1 MAISMMVLGSGSIQK
16 ILCKGNIMIEKNVV
30 CCGKP
35 TEEIPKVL
43 VICGTHGDET
53 AAIKTCW
60 YLFNKIQ
67 QSNAKDG
74 ISYKFIFMANENAVR
89 NHTRGYCNENPE
101 SCNLNRAFDKPI
113 ETFEDIVNHIKKVV
127 DEWEPA
133 VVIDVHNST
142 ACANTVLIDYGK
154 GSRVLMDIANKYDLN
169 PMLRTSQ
176 NFGTIKRYCIEK
188 GIPAFTVEMSPMFM
202 EFNNCKVQHKNVS
215 YLERVISAGFEL
227 NSGYKVNSCSFADSK
242 YLTKDIVCPL
252 SACIVEWSKLD
263 PYDVYEQNE
272 CICALTDIEN
282 EEVLNIYAPCKLM
295 VQDIC
300 CPDVAFEGYP
310 ILEYS
315 PLD

>member
-1 MAISMMVLGSGSIQK
+1 
-16 ILCKGNIMIEKNVV
+16 MIEKNVV

-35 TEEIPKVL
+35 TEEISKVL

-67 QSNAKDG
+67 HSNAKDG

-127 DEWEPA
+127 DEWEPT
-133 VVIDVHNST
+133 VVVDVHNSA

-154 GSRVLMDIANKYDLN
+154 GSKVLMDIANEYDLN

-202 EFNNCKVQHKNVS
+202 EFNNYGAQHKSVL
-215 YLERVISAGFEL
+215 YLEGVISAGLEL
-227 NSGYKVNSCSFADSK
+227 NKKLVDGDLKINNCNFANSK

-252 SACIVEWSKLD
+252 SACIIEWYKSD

-272 CICALTDIEN
+272 YICTLADIETGAR
-282 EEVLNIYAPCKLM
+282 LNIYAPCRLM

>member
-1 MAISMMVLGSGSIQK
+1 
-16 ILCKGNIMIEKNVV
+16 MIEKNVV

-35 TEEIPKVL
+35 TEEISKVL

-67 QSNAKDG
+67 HSNAKDG

-127 DEWEPA
+127 DEWEPT
-133 VVIDVHNST
+133 VVVDVHNSA

-154 GSRVLMDIANKYDLN
+154 GSKVLMDIANEYDLN

-202 EFNNCKVQHKNVS
+202 EFNNYGAQHKSVL
-215 YLERVISAGFEL
+215 YLESVISAGLEL
-227 NSGYKVNSCSFADSK
+227 NKKLVDSDLKINNCNFANSK

-252 SACIVEWSKLD
+252 SACIIEWYKSD

-272 CICALTDIEN
+272 YICTLADIETGAR
-282 EEVLNIYAPCKLM
+282 LNIYAPCRLM

>member
-1 MAISMMVLGSGSIQK
+1 
-16 ILCKGNIMIEKNVV
+16 MIEKNVI
-30 CCGKP
+30 GYNRP
-35 TEEIPKVL
+35 AEEVARVL

-60 YLFNKIQ
+60 YLLNKIQ

-89 NHTRGYCNENPE
+89 NHTRGYCNENLE
-101 SCNLNRAFDKPI
+101 VCNLNRAFDKPI
-113 ETFEDIVNHIKKVV
+113 ETFEDIVNRIKKVV

-133 VVIDVHNST
+133 VVVDVHNSA

-154 GSRVLMDIANKYDLN
+154 GSKVLMDIANEYDLN

-202 EFNNCKVQHKNVS
+202 EFNNCGVQHKNVL
-215 YLERVISAGFEL
+215 YLKRVISAGLEL
-227 NSGYKVNSCSFADSK
+227 KKRQVNGGYKVNSCSFADSK

-252 SACIVEWSKLD
+252 SACIVGWFKSD
-263 PYDVYEQNE
+263 PYNTYEQNE
-272 CICALTDIEN
+272 YICTLTDIETGTA
-282 EEVLNIYAPCKLM
+282 LNIYAPCKLM

>member
-1 MAISMMVLGSGSIQK
+1 
-16 ILCKGNIMIEKNVV
+16 MIEKNVI
-30 CCGKP
+30 GYSRP
-35 TEEIPKVL
+35 AEEVARVL

-60 YLFNKIQ
+60 YLLNKIQ

-101 SCNLNRAFDKPI
+101 VCNLNRAFDKPI
-113 ETFEDIVNHIKKVV
+113 ETFEDIVNHIKKAV

-133 VVIDVHNST
+133 VVVDVHNSA

-154 GSRVLMDIANKYDLN
+154 GSKVLMDIANEYDLN

-202 EFNNCKVQHKNVS
+202 EFNNCGVQHKNVL
-215 YLERVISAGFEL
+215 YLKKVISAGLEL
-227 NSGYKVNSCSFADSK
+227 KKRQVNGGYKVNSCSFADSK

-252 SACIVEWSKLD
+252 SACIVGWFKSD
-263 PYDVYEQNE
+263 PYNTYEQNE
-272 CICALTDIEN
+272 YICTLTDIETGT
-282 EEVLNIYAPCKLM
+282 VLNIYAPCRLM

>member
-1 MAISMMVLGSGSIQK
+1 
-16 ILCKGNIMIEKNVV
+16 MIEKNVV

-35 TEEIPKVL
+35 TEEISKVL

-67 QSNAKDG
+67 HSNAKDG

-127 DEWEPA
+127 DEWEPT
-133 VVIDVHNST
+133 VVVDVHNSA

-154 GSRVLMDIANKYDLN
+154 GSKVLMNIANEYDLN

-202 EFNNCKVQHKNVS
+202 EFNNYGAQHKSVL
-215 YLERVISAGFEL
+215 YLESVISAGLEL
-227 NSGYKVNSCSFADSK
+227 NKKLVDSDLKINNCNFANSK

-252 SACIVEWSKLD
+252 SACIIEWYKSD

-272 CICALTDIEN
+272 YICTLADIETGAR
-282 EEVLNIYAPCKLM
+282 LNIYAPCRLM

>member
-1 MAISMMVLGSGSIQK
+1 
-16 ILCKGNIMIEKNVV
+16 MIEKNVV

-35 TEEIPKVL
+35 TEEISKVL

-67 QSNAKDG
+67 HSNAKDG

-127 DEWEPA
+127 DEWEPT
-133 VVIDVHNST
+133 VVVDVHNSA

-154 GSRVLMDIANKYDLN
+154 GSKVLMNIANEYDLN

-202 EFNNCKVQHKNVS
+202 EFNNYGAQHKSVL
-215 YLERVISAGFEL
+215 YLESVISAGLEL
-227 NSGYKVNSCSFADSK
+227 NKKLVDGDLKINNCNFANSK

-252 SACIVEWSKLD
+252 SACIIEWYKSD

-272 CICALTDIEN
+272 YICTLADIETGAR
-282 EEVLNIYAPCKLM
+282 LNIYAPCRLM